1 MFFLNSPKRNQLLI
15 EIVSANVVDSSKRA
29 PPLNLCK
36 TRWAARHTAYQ
47 HFHNC
52 FKFLVMAF
60 EVIGLGLHKE
70 SLSTDFASAFWDPES

>member
-1 MFFLNSPKRNQLLI
+1 MCIFFLNSPKRNQLLI

-29 PPLNLCK
+29 PLLDLCK

-70 SLSTDFASAFWDPES
+70 SLSTDFALAF